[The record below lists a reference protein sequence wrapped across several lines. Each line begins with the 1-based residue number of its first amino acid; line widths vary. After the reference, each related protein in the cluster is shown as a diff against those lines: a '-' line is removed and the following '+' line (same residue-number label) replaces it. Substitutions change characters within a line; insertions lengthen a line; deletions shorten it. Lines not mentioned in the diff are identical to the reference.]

1 MENDT
6 GVRTSGFF
14 HTKIPHWRLVRDND
28 VAFKQLV
35 FMVRKLRIGALK
47 DIQQNAY
54 IHDQILHAGNRFVG
68 VLMGET

>member
-6 GVRTSGFF
+6 GVRTIGFF

-35 FMVRKLRIGALK
+35 FIFNNLLHIYMRETHKTNVQRIDKDVRVRGL
-47 DIQQNAY
+47 
-54 IHDQILHAGNRFVG
+54 
-68 VLMGET
+68 